1 MASAIEEDILI
12 EAPVDVVW
20 RAVTEPAQ
28 LARWFADDVELEPT
42 PDCEGT
48 LTFHYGERSLTYQ
61 VAVRAVEPERLF
73 SYRWQ
78 HPRGATAA
86 EGNSTLVEFT
96 LSPEGGGTLLRVV
109 ETGVEE
115 MDWPADQQYRYANE
129 HSDGW
134 VHYFGRLHDHLAG
147 QPG

>member
-1 MASAIEEDILI
+1 MASAIEQDILI

-28 LARWFADDVELEPT
+28 ITKWFADDVELEPT
-42 PDCEGT
+42 PDYEGT
-48 LTFHYGERSLTYQ
+48 LTFHYGQRSQTYQ
-61 VAVRAVEPERLF
+61 VTVRAVEPERVF

-78 HPRGATAA
+78 PPRGTTAA

-96 LSPEGGGTLLRVV
+96 LSPEGGSTLLRVV

-115 MDWPADQQYRYANE
+115 
-129 HSDGW
+129 
-134 VHYFGRLHDHLAG
+134 
-147 QPG
+147 